1 MFYSGPCEN
10 AQWHQWVGCGDAFS
24 FHSPVHNNVGSEP
37 NTVAPCAIGHRTQH
51 RKPAHDKSQGS
62 WETTVRRTKQIKVR
76 GGKNAKTRGRVPGK
90 DFWFLLLLFCFF
102 LQISKVSEFQG
113 PREGLGIE
121 IFSKYKV
128 SRILEWKHIAKKSSY
143 ISWTRKY
150 SSAVSLQQLL
160 KPFIFPGC
168 EGWSKQTC
176 LLYLMGNKF
185 IRLVPAAP
193 LTTRL
198 SSSDVTFGCEEA
210 LWKACQYKTGS
221 ASPLPLKH

>member
-1 MFYSGPCEN
+1 MPSGINELAVETPFPFIHRCTIMWGPSRTLWHHVPSVIAHNTEN
-10 AQWHQWVGCGDAFS
+10 QPTTKARGHEKRQSD
-24 FHSPVHNNVGSEP
+24 EP
-37 NTVAPCAIGHRTQH
+37 N
-51 RKPAHDKSQGS
+51 KSK
-62 WETTVRRTKQIKVR
+62 WE
-76 GGKNAKTRGRVPGK
+76 GAKMQRLEEG
-90 DFWFLLLLFCFF
+90 FLAKIFGFYCCCFVFF